1 MTVGKR
7 SMKSFSMINR
17 RHIAAEFSAHHCP
30 GITADRR
37 LLVPGNIGS
46 GREAAL
52 GAVPGERARA
62 GRVSLGIAITRP
74 GRGVARFRIVIP
86 NESFSAIFGALISA
100 IG

>member
-52 GAVPGERARA
+52 GAVPRQRARS
-62 GRVSLGIAITRP
+62 GRVTFGIAITRP
-74 GRGVARFRIVIP
+74 SRGVSRFRVVIP
-86 NESFSAIFGALISA
+86 DESFFAVFGALISA